1 MVDMATMVII
11 QWLYTYIYILS
22 IIQWLLFMDHY
33 SMVNSGD
40 YIMVN
45 NTQLFILLGFLKQ
58 IQAEHLGSVSNMV
71 VFHSV
76 VGCSRDITHY
86 NLYI

>member
-1 MVDMATMVII
+1 MVDMATTVII
-11 QWLYTYIYILS
+11 QWLYTYTFIYLLIIL
-22 IIQWLLFMDHY
+22 QWLLFMDHY
-33 SMVNSGD
+33 SMVENGD

-71 VFHSV
+71 V
-76 VGCSRDITHY
+76 
-86 NLYI
+86 

>member
-1 MVDMATMVII
+1 MVDMATTLII
-11 QWLYTYIYILS
+11 QWLYTYTFIYLLIIL
-22 IIQWLLFMDHY
+22 QWLLFMDHY
-33 SMVNSGD
+33 SMVKNGD

-71 VFHSV
+71 V
-76 VGCSRDITHY
+76 
-86 NLYI
+86 

>member
-11 QWLYTYIYILS
+11 QWLYTYIHIHILI

-45 NTQLFILLGFLKQ
+45 NTQLFILPGFLKQ
-58 IQAEHLGSVSNMV
+58 IQAEHLGSVSSMV
-71 VFHSV
+71 V
-76 VGCSRDITHY
+76 
-86 NLYI
+86 